1 MLLRRSLLYHGGP
14 NRLALAPGR
23 IHRTPAF
30 RSIMS
35 TQKTGTS
42 MYVIATVGFIALL
55 AWLFSAQID
64 QRRNPNQDVVTNQL
78 ADGTR
83 QVVLQRNS
91 GGHYVASGRINDAPA
106 EFIIDTGATDV
117 AVSSAVAA
125 AAALQRGPAR
135 PVMTANGQVTTYAT
149 RIDRLELGGIVERDV
164 RASIVP
170 NMKGIDV
177 LLGMSFLQ
185 RLDFAQRGQQLVLE
199 RRATNALDPSQ

>member
-1 MLLRRSLLYHGGP
+1 
-14 NRLALAPGR
+14 
-23 IHRTPAF
+23 
-30 RSIMS
+30 MS

-42 MYVIATVGFIALL
+42 MYVLATVGFIALL

-64 QRRNPNQDVVTNQL
+64 QRRNPNQDVVTKQL
-78 ADGTR
+78 EDGTR

-117 AVSSAVAA
+117 AVSAEVAA
-125 AAALQRGPAR
+125 ALRRGPAR
-135 PVMTANGQVTTYAT
+135 PVMTANGQVMSYAT

-170 NMKGIDV
+170 DMKGIDV

-199 RRATNALDPSQ
+199 RRATGAADRYR